1 MFCHHMYIYIFVQ
14 KICKKKEQQKHVFI
28 LIFLRRVSRF
38 GYFVTNNP
46 FDSSWIFD
54 KAEKKDSLSQITEF
68 YNRQKL

>member
-1 MFCHHMYIYIFVQ
+1 MLCHHMYIYIYIYIYVQ

-28 LIFLRRVSRF
+28 LIFLCRVGRF

-54 KAEKKDSLSQITEF
+54 KAEKG
-68 YNRQKL
+68 